1 MNTDTHPMTNRLSPD
16 SALALMSW
24 LIIYAQANPDTITP
38 QTLTRL
44 ANGDQ
49 YDRKARA
56 LLLLYGLG
64 SPSTGQSALT
74 LPTPL

>member
-1 MNTDTHPMTNRLSPD
+1 MESATHPMTNRLSPD

-56 LLLLYGLG
+56 LLLIYGLG
-64 SPSTGQSALT
+64 SPSTSQ
-74 LPTPL
+74 P

>member
-1 MNTDTHPMTNRLSPD
+1 MELATHPMTGRLSPD

-24 LIIYAQANPDTITP
+24 LINYAQANPNTITP

-56 LLLLYGLG
+56 LLLIYGLG
-64 SPSTGQSALT
+64 RS
-74 LPTPL
+74 

>member
-1 MNTDTHPMTNRLSPD
+1 MELATHPMTSRLSPD

-24 LIIYAQANPDTITP
+24 LISYAQANPNTITP

-56 LLLLYGLG
+56 LLLIYGLG
-64 SPSTGQSALT
+64 RS
-74 LPTPL
+74 

>member
-24 LIIYAQANPDTITP
+24 LIIYAQTHPKTITP
-38 QTLTRL
+38 QTLARL
-44 ANGDQ
+44 AKGDQ

-64 SPSTGQSALT
+64 RS
-74 LPTPL
+74 